1 MAASGEWV
9 LSAPAKINLFLDVG
23 PLRSDGYH
31 EVVSILQTVA
41 LCDRLTL
48 RRSSAPGLLLSV
60 PDQILPAGRENTIY
74 KAYQVFSRLCPET
87 PGLSVTLE
95 KRIPVQAGLGGGSS
109 DAGVFL
115 RFLWKTYA
123 PGLAEEQVVGIAA
136 EVGSDV
142 PFFLYGGT
150 CLVEGRGERVIPLPS
165 LPPLP
170 VLLFHPPVA
179 VSTREAY
186 RTLDERPERRHP
198 SVEPMKAAIAEGHWD
213 KVLGGLYNSFEEPVF
228 ARHQALVEIKSFCL
242 EQGFPHVLL
251 AGSGSNLFVLCRD
264 RADRLYRKARKQFPD
279 VGITLTSTTATDRT
293 SGC

>member
-23 PLRSDGYH
+23 SLRSDGYH

-60 PDQILPAGRENTIY
+60 PDRILPAGVENTIY
-74 KAYQVFSRLCPET
+74 KAHQLFSRLCPEV

-115 RFLWKTYA
+115 RYLWETYA
-123 PGLAEEQVVGIAA
+123 PELAEEQVVGIAA

-150 CLVEGRGERVIPLPS
+150 CLVEGRGERVTSLPS
-165 LPPLP
+165 LPALP

-186 RTLDERPERRHP
+186 RALDEHPERGHP
-198 SVEPMKAAIAEGHWD
+198 SVEPMKAAITEGHWD
-213 KVLGGLYNSFEEPVF
+213 QVLEGLYNSFEEPVF
-228 ARHQALVEIKSFCL
+228 ARHQALVEIKAFCL

-251 AGSGSNLFVLCRD
+251 AGSGSNLFVLGQDERV
-264 RADRLYRKARKQFPD
+264 RALQQAAQKQLKE
-279 VGITLTSTTATDRT
+279 VETTLTHTMQA
-293 SGC
+293 GPNI